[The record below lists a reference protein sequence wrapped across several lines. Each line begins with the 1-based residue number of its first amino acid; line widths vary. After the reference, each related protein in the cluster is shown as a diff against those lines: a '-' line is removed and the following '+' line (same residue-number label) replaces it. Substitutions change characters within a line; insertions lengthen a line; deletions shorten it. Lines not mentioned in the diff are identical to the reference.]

1 MKELEKKIEEA
12 LKGQSR
18 HSLIWGVGQLLLDI
32 AAQSEGAAEIITQD
46 LDVKG
51 MSLADLAQ
59 AGGCIFEIGRR
70 LCEVKA
76 RIPHGEWGTYLREQV
91 DFSDRLAQQ
100 MMQIYQG
107 YQSQPELPGAL
118 GVSKALALLSVP
130 PDERAEVA
138 VERYMTADG
147 TGKTVAEMSVREVEA
162 LTRELAEERKKGE
175 AVQQQL
181 FAVQESVQRQEDSLA
196 DALRAA
202 DEAKADALK
211 KEAEAGK
218 AQEKAEKLQKKL
230 KRTQDELEKLR
241 SAPPVNVVQPDE
253 GALAALRADA
263 ERKAAEDAEA
273 KAKKALDAARAE
285 AEKAQTELA
294 ASGSREVAEF
304 RVRFEAIQRELGR
317 CKACIAAMSES
328 APETAAKLRQALT
341 ALGRKFGED

>member
-1 MKELEKKIEEA
+1 MNE
-12 LKGQSR
+12 
-18 HSLIWGVGQLLLDI
+18 I
-32 AAQSEGAAEIITQD
+32 ARPITQITAEIQFY
-46 LDVKG
+46 K
-51 MSLADLAQ
+51 AQ

-138 VERYMTADG
+138 VERHMTADG

-273 KAKKALDAARAE
+273 KAKKALDAAREE
-285 AEKAQTELA
+285 AEKAQTDAPRAREVHEREKAELENRLKKAQAELA

-317 CKACIAAMSES
+317 CKACIAAMSDS